1 MIVLRSRNSLKKYIQ
16 GLKKSGKEIG
26 FVPTMGYLHAG
37 HLSLLKK
44 ASRQNDIVIGSLF
57 VNPLQF
63 GPKEDL
69 KRYPRDFKR
78 DRALFAKEG
87 ADVLFAPE
95 PEEFYPK
102 DFQTQVQVK
111 EVSRGLCGLSRPH
124 HFGGV
129 ATVVL
134 KLLNLVQPDRL
145 YLGQKDFQQIR
156 VIEQMVADM
165 DLSVKIIRCPTFR
178 EPDGLAM
185 SSRNVFLEPKER
197 LQAPYLYKALKS
209 TAQLIK
215 SGEKSTKIL
224 KKHLIDHLKKVSMA
238 QIDYAEIVDAASLR
252 PMVELTELP
261 RRSGVLVAAALIFPK
276 ARLIDNL
283 IVKVRYA

>member
-1 MIVLRSRNSLKKYIQ
+1 MIVLRSRNSLKRYIQ
-16 GLKKSGKEIG
+16 GLKKSGKTIG

-44 ASRQNDIVIGSLF
+44 ASRENDIVVASLF

-78 DRALFAKEG
+78 DRALFRKEG
-87 ADVLFAPE
+87 ADALFAPE
-95 PEEFYPK
+95 PGEFYPK
-102 DFQTQVQVK
+102 DFQTQVQVR
-111 EVSRGLCGLSRPH
+111 EVSQGLCGLSRPH

-145 YLGQKDFQQIR
+145 YLGQKDFQQVR
-156 VIEQMVADM
+156 VIEQMVLDM
-165 DLSVKIIRCPTFR
+165 DLPIKIVRCPTFR

-185 SSRNVFLEPKER
+185 SSRNVFLSPKER
-197 LQAPYLYKALKS
+197 LQAPYLYKALES
-209 TAQLIK
+209 TAQLIRA
-215 SGEKSTKIL
+215 GQKSTKVL
-224 KKHLIDHLKKVSMA
+224 RKHFMEHLKKASMA

-261 RRSGVLVAAALIFPK
+261 RKSNVLIAAALIFPK

-283 IVKVRYA
+283 IVKV